1 VHFKL
6 LIAFIAEDKTDKV
19 LKAARE
25 SGATGATVISNA
37 RGEGLE
43 PSKTFF
49 GLSLDTQRDV
59 LMFLVEEHLARY
71 ILETIADVAE
81 FQTKPGSGIAIKL
94 DVEDAVGI
102 SHQIQEL
109 TAVVEEK
116 I

>member
-1 VHFKL
+1 MHFKL